1 MIKIYPK
8 KNMLI
13 GFTITFFLD
22 LCLLVVFTMDH
33 SKAIRMRGLELFFAF
48 LFIIIILTTLEL
60 YKNSIILTNEMLII
74 KFEEYNV
81 RRKKEVIPIKDII
94 DIASADIKR
103 RFVKK
108 KMFAIRFKDAH
119 EVKTLQLNHTV
130 YFMKELQRLFDHL
143 EKKYGITY
151 IQF

>member
-74 KFEEYNV
+74 KFEEYCCL
-81 RRKKEVIPIKDII
+81 
-94 DIASADIKR
+94 SLYL
-103 RFVKK
+103 
-108 KMFAIRFKDAH
+108 
-119 EVKTLQLNHTV
+119 TLQLSPPITE
-130 YFMKELQRLFDHL
+130 EL
-143 EKKYGITY
+143 
-151 IQF
+151 

>member
-33 SKAIRMRGLELFFAF
+33 SKAIRMRGLELFFA
-48 LFIIIILTTLEL
+48 
-60 YKNSIILTNEMLII
+60 
-74 KFEEYNV
+74 EYNV